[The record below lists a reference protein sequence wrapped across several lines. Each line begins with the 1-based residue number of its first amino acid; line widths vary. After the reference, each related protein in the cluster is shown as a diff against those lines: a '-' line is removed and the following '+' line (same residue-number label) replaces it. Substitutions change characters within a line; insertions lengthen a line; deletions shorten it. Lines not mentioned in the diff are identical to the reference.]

1 MLQQIQLAPVE
12 VVGVDTQRHTRHRP
26 PKRVTKVFLKT
37 QQILF
42 EHAGRLCYVNRR
54 CMTGL
59 PRGSPMG
66 RLATSSVFARA
77 SSSDGTVSTCVA
89 YS

>member
-37 QQILF
+37 Q
-42 EHAGRLCYVNRR
+42 
-54 CMTGL
+54 
-59 PRGSPMG
+59 
-66 RLATSSVFARA
+66 
-77 SSSDGTVSTCVA
+77 
-89 YS
+89 